1 MPRRALIRQV
11 IWGAAAAL
19 AFAGAAGASVSGW
32 TKASPLQAKV
42 WFNVPQAGPFP
53 GKDLSGK
60 VTLIFFWTA
69 QDPACAHAAQYVKR
83 WFREY
88 RDRGLQ
94 VLGVISPE
102 FTADAGRAPLHE
114 EIAGLRIYF
123 PVAVD
128 EDLSVK
134 RDQGVVS
141 WPAVIVID
149 RAGYIRDRY
158 EGVLPFDDIERLLE
172 YLLTQRG
179 PETYEKS

>member
-1 MPRRALIRQV
+1 
-11 IWGAAAAL
+11 
-19 AFAGAAGASVSGW
+19 
-32 TKASPLQAKV
+32 
-42 WFNVPQAGPFP
+42 
-53 GKDLSGK
+53 
-60 VTLIFFWTA
+60 
-69 QDPACAHAAQYVKR
+69 
-83 WFREY
+83 
-88 RDRGLQ
+88 
-94 VLGVISPE
+94 VISPE